1 MADIVSDAKK
11 QLLTPDQVW
20 ELEKRRLDIEQA
32 KVDASI
38 EVKKMET
45 ETEKEIAQNK
55 EISEMELLKEQNELK
70 KLELK
75 TNERSAAESNKV
87 AAEANRVGF
96 WGNVVNILKV
106 IAYVIMGVLYL
117 IASII
122 SKKDD
127 QAFEIDDNYRAKESS
142 KWSGR
147 IFERAKSF
155 IDGLKS

>member
-1 MADIVSDAKK
+1 MADIVSEAKK

-38 EVKKMET
+38 KV
-45 ETEKEIAQNK
+45 KEIEVASEEKIASAK

-70 KLELK
+70 RLELE
-75 TNERSAAESNKV
+75 TNERIATENNKV

-96 WGNVVNILKV
+96 WGNVVNAAKV
-106 IAYVIMGVLYL
+106 VGYVLLGVIYL
-117 IASII
+117 IVSLI

-127 QAFEIDDNYRAKESS
+127 QAFELDDTYRAKQ
-142 KWSGR
+142 SGTWTGK
-147 IFERAKSF
+147 IFDRAKAF
-155 IDGLKS
+155 IDGLKN

>member
-11 QLLTPDQVW
+11 NLLTPDQVW

-38 EVKKMET
+38 KVKEIET

-75 TNERSAAESNKV
+75 TNERIAAENNKV

-96 WGNVVNILKV
+96 WGNVVNAAKVVGYILL
-106 IAYVIMGVLYL
+106 GVVYL
-117 IASII
+117 IVSII

-127 QAFEIDDNYRAKESS
+127 QAFELDDSYRAKESN
-142 KWSGR
+142 KWTGR

>member
-1 MADIVSDAKK
+1 MADIVSEAKK
-11 QLLTPDQVW
+11 NLLTPDQVW

-75 TNERSAAESNKV
+75 TNEKIAAESNKV

-96 WGNVVNILKV
+96 WANVVNAAKVVGYILL
-106 IAYVIMGVLYL
+106 GVLYL
-117 IASII
+117 VVSLI

-127 QAFEIDDNYRAKESS
+127 QAFELDDSYRAKQ
-142 KWSGR
+142 SGTWTGK
-147 IFERAKSF
+147 IFERAKAF

>member
-1 MADIVSDAKK
+1 MAEKPTAEN
-11 QLLTPDQVW
+11 LLTPDQYW
-20 ELEKRRLDIEQA
+20 ELENKKLDQEL
-32 KVDASI
+32 
-38 EVKKMET
+38 
-45 ETEKEIAQNK
+45 EI
-55 EISEMELLKEQNELK
+55 K
-70 KLELK
+70 KLEIASA
-75 TNERSAAESNKV
+75 ERIATETNKV
-87 AAEANRVGF
+87 ATETNKVGF
-96 WGNVVNILKV
+96 WGNVVNALKV
-106 IAYVIMGVLYL
+106 IAYVIMGILYL

>member
-1 MADIVSDAKK
+1 MADNAKE
-11 QLLTPDQVW
+11 LLTPDQYW
-20 ELEKRRLDIEQA
+20 ELENKKLDQELKIKQ
-32 KVDASI
+32 
-38 EVKKMET
+38 
-45 ETEKEIAQNK
+45 
-55 EISEMELLKEQNELK
+55 MELE
-70 KLELK
+70 
-75 TNERSAAESNKV
+75 SAEKIATEANKV
-87 AAEANRVGF
+87 ATETNKVGF

-106 IAYVIMGVLYL
+106 VAYVIMGVLYL
-117 IASII
+117 IASIV